1 MSKKKNYKSSL
12 EGVITKLQMECD
24 NRMRTTDYHYKN
36 GNLQLNYSYL
46 LISDWSNLL
55 EILKS
60 CTKSSHNR

>member
-46 LISDWSNLL
+46 LISD
-55 EILKS
+55 
-60 CTKSSHNR
+60 